1 MPVSGIVIKC
11 KQGKSGAVSMLLA
24 ELPNLEIHHNVD
36 ESTLVA
42 VVDVDSIEDELQI
55 IDSIMKVDGV
65 IDVRLAYHN
74 FEDLPN

>member
-1 MPVSGIVIKC
+1 MPVSGVVIKC
-11 KQGKSGAVSMLLA
+11 KRGKSDSVSMMLA

-55 IDSIMKVDGV
+55 IGCIMKVDGV
-65 IDVRLAYHN
+65 MDVRLAYHN
-74 FEDLPN
+74 FEDLPC